1 MSSGTSGGPG
11 GPPGPSTAD
20 LPHNSHGP
28 NILAACFVTWTIA
41 LIFVLL
47 RFWTRTKIV
56 RLLGPADW
64 CIASSL
70 VVAAGL
76 CASYVVQVN
85 LALGKHV
92 WDVDLRTDY
101 VPMMQAW
108 WFSLLL
114 YIITLS
120 LTKISI
126 CLLYLKIFT
135 FESARRASWLVLF
148 IVVITSLWAVAI
160 TLTYCIP
167 LQATWDP
174 TVVASFCQP
183 QSAWWANT
191 GIVIATDLIIFIL
204 PIPIVAPLNLPRRQ
218 KLVVVGVFTIGFFVC
233 IVSLVRLVILIQAKG
248 STDPDFTYT
257 PAALSYLTALEVHT
271 AIVVSCA
278 MTLRPLVDRFFPGLL
293 APAGGIGGGGGAGSG
308 QSSTAGGVSMRGG
321 GRHQQPP
328 LTVGSRPSRRNPLR
342 SWTGTA
348 HEDEAAAAAVV
359 VLEDAAG
366 GNEGTAEGGGQR
378 GGQRGSE
385 DRDLENGMAQLP
397 GGETTLAPH
406 EASASPWLK
415 SDASSERTED
425 MGVEA
430 KARSLN

>member
-1 MSSGTSGGPG
+1 MTSGTSGGPG

-76 CASYVVQVN
+76 CATYVVQVN
-85 LALGKHV
+85 RALGKHV
-92 WDVDLRTDY
+92 WDVDLRTDF

-108 WFSLLL
+108 WISLLL
-114 YIITLS
+114 YTITLS

-135 FESARRASWLVLF
+135 FEWARRAAWLVLF

-183 QSAWWANT
+183 QSAWWAST
-191 GIVIATDLIIFIL
+191 GIVIATDLMIFIL
-204 PIPIVAPLNLPRRQ
+204 PIPIVAPLSLPRRQ

-233 IVSLVRLVILIQAKG
+233 IVSLIRLVILIQAKG

-257 PAALSYLTALEVHT
+257 PATLSYLTALEVHT

-293 APAGGIGGGGGAGSG
+293 ATCRGIGGGGTD
-308 QSSTAGGVSMRGG
+308 QSSSAGGFSMRGG
-321 GRHQQPP
+321 GRQQPP

-348 HEDEAAAAAVV
+348 HEDEAAAAAA

-366 GNEGTAEGGGQR
+366 GNEGTTQGGGQ
-378 GGQRGSE
+378 GGNG
-385 DRDLENGMAQLP
+385 DRDRNLEKGMARLP
-397 GGETTLAPH
+397 GGETTLASH

-415 SDASSERTED
+415 SDASSERTEG
-425 MGVEA
+425 MGLEG